1 MAPSQQKDLTM
12 ITGSHFIVFST
23 DAEADRAF
31 FRDVLELPF
40 VDVGGGW
47 LVFRAPPAEVAFHPS
62 DHGGGGEFFLLTDDL
77 VADMSRLEA
86 RGVPLSKVEEQSWG
100 TLTKI
105 TLPSGGELGLYQPKH
120 ESPPA

>member
-1 MAPSQQKDLTM
+1 M

-31 FRDVLELPF
+31 FRDVLDLPF

-47 LVFRAPPAEVAFHPS
+47 LVFRAPPSEVALHPS
-62 DHGGGGEFFLLTDDL
+62 DHSGGGEFFLLTDDL

-86 RGVPLSKVEEQSWG
+86 RGVHLSPVEEQCWG
-100 TLTKI
+100 TVTKI
-105 TLPSGGELGLYQPKH
+105 GLPSGGELGLYQPKH
-120 ESPPA
+120 ASPPAWE